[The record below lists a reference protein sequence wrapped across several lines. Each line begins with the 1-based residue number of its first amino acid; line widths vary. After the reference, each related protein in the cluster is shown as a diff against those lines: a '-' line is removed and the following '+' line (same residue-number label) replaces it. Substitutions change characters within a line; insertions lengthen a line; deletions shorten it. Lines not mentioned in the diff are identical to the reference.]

1 MFGSIRKFAKD
12 RRGAFAM
19 QFALMAVPLCVC
31 TGLAIDG
38 GRAFLARFEL
48 ASALD
53 AAALAVGST
62 TTEGA
67 DLSAVAKK
75 YVDIN
80 FKTEHDKPI
89 ALTLD
94 VGEER
99 ATLKGSVEINTYF
112 MPLVGQPTVTVSA
125 ESEVRVGGNNVEVAM
140 ALDVT
145 GSMAGTRISGL
156 QESAKILIDE
166 VVGTVQ
172 TPYFSKVAI
181 VPWSQSVYV
190 GTKHV
195 NASTVTDLRGT
206 PTPAT
211 PITGATWR
219 AGSAGTQAITSAG
232 WRTSVGGK
240 TVSAVA
246 WKNGAAQ
253 TITKITKASSK
264 IGVTTSA
271 NHGYANGDFV
281 RVTGATGSYTILN
294 NSIYVVADVASKT
307 FNLKTTAG
315 VYVTPP
321 SGSTDSTAG
330 SSQRCYDALCNV
342 AVTPSASLGV
352 AVGDWVR
359 ITGVNGFTAVNNGT
373 DQSWVVAALVPATN
387 AFTITGISGPSNSQT
402 FSTSSSSVSSKC
414 FLVDCKFQIT
424 SGTHGLSTGDYAYV
438 WGATVPGS
446 GNVGST
452 SMNNGVDSS
461 WTVTKISTTQVTLP
475 GSGYSYKDW
484 TSGGSIARCLNA
496 TCNVEVTSANHGI
509 ANGARVE
516 IANVGTLTGINN
528 SGTNSSTYKTW
539 VTTYLSANSL
549 RLNGSTPAL
558 SFLTGTYSSNTGTVQ
573 CLSYGCAKL
582 SMASNSTTT
591 PYQATPCLVE
601 RYGAD
606 AATDVSPATT
616 PLGILYSSNGA
627 CTTTN
632 YVTPMTAD
640 RTRLNTSIDDLK
652 TGGSTAGQIGIAW
665 AWYML
670 SPNFKDVWDKE
681 AANQPKDYTTKE
693 LVKVA
698 VLMTDGEF
706 NYSTCSGVAAGTLCT
721 PATDEFA
728 QAEAICQA
736 MKDQNI
742 TIYTVGLGIDTSLY
756 ADDFLIKCA
765 SKPSYAFLAADTAEL
780 KVAFKKVATSIS
792 KLRISK

>member
-1 MFGSIRKFAKD
+1 M
-12 RRGAFAM
+12 
-19 QFALMAVPLCVC
+19 
-31 TGLAIDG
+31 
-38 GRAFLARFEL
+38 
-48 ASALD
+48 
-53 AAALAVGST
+53 
-62 TTEGA
+62 
-67 DLSAVAKK
+67 
-75 YVDIN
+75 
-80 FKTEHDKPI
+80 
-89 ALTLD
+89 
-94 VGEER
+94 
-99 ATLKGSVEINTYF
+99 
-112 MPLVGQPTVTVSA
+112 
-125 ESEVRVGGNNVEVAM
+125 
-140 ALDVT
+140 
-145 GSMAGTRISGL
+145 
-156 QESAKILIDE
+156 
-166 VVGTVQ
+166 
-172 TPYFSKVAI
+172 
-181 VPWSQSVYV
+181 
-190 GTKHV
+190 
-195 NASTVTDLRGT
+195 
-206 PTPAT
+206 
-211 PITGATWR
+211 
-219 AGSAGTQAITSAG
+219 
-232 WRTSVGGK
+232 
-240 TVSAVA
+240 
-246 WKNGAAQ
+246 
-253 TITKITKASSK
+253 
-264 IGVTTSA
+264 
-271 NHGYANGDFV
+271 
-281 RVTGATGSYTILN
+281 
-294 NSIYVVADVASKT
+294 
-307 FNLKTTAG
+307 
-315 VYVTPP
+315 
-321 SGSTDSTAG
+321 
-330 SSQRCYDALCNV
+330 
-342 AVTPSASLGV
+342 
-352 AVGDWVR
+352 
-359 ITGVNGFTAVNNGT
+359 
-373 DQSWVVAALVPATN
+373 
-387 AFTITGISGPSNSQT
+387 
-402 FSTSSSSVSSKC
+402 
-414 FLVDCKFQIT
+414 
-424 SGTHGLSTGDYAYV
+424 
-438 WGATVPGS
+438 
-446 GNVGST
+446 
-452 SMNNGVDSS
+452 
-461 WTVTKISTTQVTLP
+461 
-475 GSGYSYKDW
+475 
-484 TSGGSIARCLNA
+484 
-496 TCNVEVTSANHGI
+496 
-509 ANGARVE
+509 
-516 IANVGTLTGINN
+516 GTLTGINN